1 MLIKQISIFLENKK
15 GRLAEVTQ
23 VLADEK
29 VNIRALSLADSR
41 DFGVLRII
49 VDDPNRCLDILKAK
63 RFIAQTTEVVG
74 IEIEDKPG
82 GLYKVLDIIEAND
95 INIEYMYA
103 TVDRSKDNAIVI
115 FRVDDTKKTVEILH
129 KNGINLSA
137 ADNFTKK

>member
-49 VDDPNRCLDILKAK
+49 VDDPNRCLDVLKAK
-63 RFIAQTTEVVG
+63 HFIAQTTEVVG

-129 KNGINLSA
+129 KNGINLSSGE
-137 ADNFTKK
+137 NLSKK

>member
-129 KNGINLSA
+129 KNGINL
-137 ADNFTKK
+137 

>member
-1 MLIKQISIFLENKK
+1 
-15 GRLAEVTQ
+15 
-23 VLADEK
+23 
-29 VNIRALSLADSR
+29 
-41 DFGVLRII
+41 
-49 VDDPNRCLDILKAK
+49 LKAK

-129 KNGINLSA
+129 KNGINL
-137 ADNFTKK
+137 

>member
-1 MLIKQISIFLENKK
+1 MLMKQISVFLENKK

-49 VDDPNRCLDILKAK
+49 VDDPDRCLDVLKAK
-63 RFIAQTTEVVG
+63 SFIAQTTEVVG

-82 GLYKVLDIIEAND
+82 GLDKVLDIIEAND

-103 TVDRSKDNAIVI
+103 TIDRRKDNAIVI
-115 FRVDDTKKTVEILH
+115 FRVGDTKKTVDVLH
-129 KNGINLSA
+129 KNGINLSSTENLA
-137 ADNFTKK
+137 KN